1 VALVWAK
8 LEQPRPLYCSNKMES
23 LFDVSFDPGKVVALI
38 PTLMSIVGS
47 VNIARLVKR
56 SPSFHHGAKR
66 ILMGMSLC
74 EVISAIAFSMHSLF
88 IPRATSHFLWAIG
101 NGSALGLL
109 MQFSISS
116 YVFSCFV
123 SFIYLSKISFGGGA
137 NRDFCRTRIEPWTGA
152 LGGFGYPLLTA
163 VLGLAMR
170 YYSQQDFL
178 PSDTDESSVS
188 RRQQEL
194 SARVGQFLFPGYPIT
209 NLLAAIA
216 VNSFVIFAFVR
227 GTTSSSNSGGGG
239 AKSDRDALLRSRTNG
254 VATASVLLTYGW
266 TAILKVFE
274 SNDISHFSKNQLGPL
289 LWLQLVLLPA
299 LALANGITWLQPRMA
314 RIQALYPCEST
325 PWCIA
330 RALLGKSVKPSNLMS
345 TRTSDSLSSVSHS
358 FDFASRRRCRF

>member
-1 VALVWAK
+1 
-8 LEQPRPLYCSNKMES
+8 MES
-23 LFDVSFDPGKVVALI
+23 LFDISFDPGKVVALI

-56 SPSFHHGAKR
+56 SPSFHHSAKR

-74 EVISAIAFSMHSLF
+74 EVISAVAFSMHSLF

-178 PSDTDESSVS
+178 PSDDIDESLVS

-227 GTTSSSNSGGGG
+227 GTSSSAN
-239 AKSDRDALLRSRTNG
+239 SDRDALLRSRTNG

-274 SNDISHFSKNQLGPL
+274 SNDISHFSKNRLGPL

-325 PWCIA
+325 LWCIA
-330 RALLGKSVKPSNLMS
+330 RALLGKTVKPSSLTNAS
-345 TRTSDSLSSVSHS
+345 TFDSPNSVSHG